1 MSEPWLRTTTR
12 PIPPKPERRSVPLW
26 PVALLSIATGWLL
39 ATTVAE
45 WRVPQTPQ
53 AVSAPV
59 VATQPPPTVVV
70 NAVLTLPT
78 PTITPVPTAQ
88 PTAKPTAD
96 ASRNW
101 CSNRE
106 PKPGTACQG
115 DPAPTPTEA
124 PRPTCPAGPGVWCVW
139 TSDPATGP
147 EMEVGE

>member
-12 PIPPKPERRSVPLW
+12 PIPPPKPERRSVPLW

-59 VATQPPPTVVV
+59 VAATHPPPTIVV

-78 PTITPVPTAQ
+78 PTVTPVPTGVPA
-88 PTAKPTAD
+88 A
-96 ASRNW
+96 
-101 CSNRE
+101 
-106 PKPGTACQG
+106 
-115 DPAPTPTEA
+115 APTEPGA
-124 PRPTCPAGPGVWCVW
+124 DGPRLSAG
-139 TSDPATGP
+139 
-147 EMEVGE
+147 